1 MNYFRVYGILS
12 MNKLQRQRMH
22 SVLRLW
28 FSLINAAVVLGVFS
42 GTVTAQINDVKN
54 LAADLE
60 PEIRRAMVE
69 GNIPSAT
76 VALISADK
84 VIWTGSYGES
94 NLWAR
99 TPATTNTV
107 YLIGST
113 FKTMSTV
120 ALLQQM
126 EKGKFKLDDRV
137 SDYLTEFKI
146 QNEDPKNPIRF
157 RHLLTHTSGLDGD
170 FGAVPVWS
178 NKAPRALEE
187 YLRTSLKV
195 TKPPMTEVHYSNPAF
210 TLIGYLVEK
219 FSGVPYNQ
227 YIQENI
233 FKPLE
238 MTSTAF
244 DPTPD
249 MDERLSVPYI
259 VDEKSRRQ
267 MPAVRIKAAVYP
279 AGIVY
284 GTILDQ
290 SNWLIANLNGGV
302 FKGKRIISEATLDQ
316 MFTRQYKQFKPGI
329 EGIWGN
335 ETSGFGLTW
344 WAQERDGD
352 RYFAHSGSL
361 SGYTAFLL
369 GNRDRKLGFA
379 ILTNGNRAHPHLFK
393 LADRAIDLM
402 KKYSVAAPVTQT
414 ISGGNK

>member
-1 MNYFRVYGILS
+1 MI
-12 MNKLQRQRMH
+12 
-22 SVLRLW
+22 
-28 FSLINAAVVLGVFS
+28 
-42 GTVTAQINDVKN
+42 
-54 LAADLE
+54 
-60 PEIRRAMVE
+60 E

-76 VALISADK
+76 IALVAADK

-94 NLWAR
+94 NLRAR
-99 TPATTNTV
+99 TPATTHTV

-126 EKGKFKLDDRV
+126 EKGKFKLDDPV

-146 QNEDPKNPIRF
+146 QNEDPNNPIKF

-178 NKAPRALEE
+178 NKAPATLIE

-219 FSGVPYNQ
+219 FSGIQYNQ

-238 MTSTAF
+238 MSSTAF

-249 MDERLSVPYI
+249 MEERLSTPYVVDAKTGRQVP
-259 VDEKSRRQ
+259 V
-267 MPAVRIKAAVYP
+267 VRIKAAVYP

-302 FKGKRIISEATLDQ
+302 FNGKRIISEATLDQ
-316 MFTRQYKQFKPGI
+316 MFTRQFKQFKPGI

-335 ETSGFGLTW
+335 ETAGFGLTW
-344 WAQERDGD
+344 WAQVRDGD

-379 ILTNGNRAHPHLFK
+379 ILTNGHRAHAHLFK
-393 LADRAIDLM
+393 LADRSMDLM
-402 KKYSVAAPVTQT
+402 KKYSGAEKAALVSSTS
-414 ISGGNK
+414 SGGNK

>member
-1 MNYFRVYGILS
+1 MFNRPQTQTIQSLGHAWLS
-12 MNKLQRQRMH
+12 VVKATLVLAFCCPTLFGQNIDVNK
-22 SVLRLW
+22 V
-28 FSLINAAVVLGVFS
+28 
-42 GTVTAQINDVKN
+42 
-54 LAADLE
+54 AADLE
-60 PEIRRAMVE
+60 PEIRRAMIE

-76 VALISADK
+76 VALVSGDK

-113 FKTMSTV
+113 FKAMSTV

-126 EKGKFKLDDRV
+126 EKGKFKLDDPV
-137 SDYLTEFKI
+137 NDYLTEFKI
-146 QNEDPKNPIRF
+146 QNDDPKNPVRF

-178 NKAPRALEE
+178 NNAPPELVE
-187 YLRTSLKV
+187 YLRTKLKV
-195 TKPPMTEVHYSNPAF
+195 AKPPMTEVHYSNPAF

-219 FSGVPYNQ
+219 FSGVPYRQ

-244 DPTPD
+244 DPTPE
-249 MDERLSVPYI
+249 MDERLSVPYV
-259 VDEKSRRQ
+259 VDEKTHRQ
-267 MPAVRIKAAVYP
+267 TPAVRIKAAVFP

-290 SNWLIANLNGGV
+290 SNWLIANLNNGV
-302 FKGKRIISEATLDQ
+302 FKGRRIISEATLNQ
-316 MFTRQYKQFKPGI
+316 MFTRQFDQFKPGI

-344 WAQERDGD
+344 WAQVRDGD

-361 SGYTAFLL
+361 AGYTAFLL

-393 LADRAIDLM
+393 LADRSMEIM
-402 KKYSVAAPVTQT
+402 KKYSGAGQVALPA
-414 ISGGNK
+414 GENK